1 MARLELNIMYSDAY
15 SRYPVETLN
24 EDYDD
29 GTMPENVERLS
40 TEVVG
45 HRIVSAERVTVPRYP
60 DPYYANDPKYA
71 IEVFQITLDNGK
83 KVRLR
88 NTDDCCAYTELE
100 EFLLH
105 PNSVDHIIL
114 GVGTTDGYNTWHIY
128 ADWGDMLKLTVGW
141 SCGNPFYYGYG
152 FDIQVVDV

>member
-1 MARLELNIMYSDAY
+1 MYSDAY

-29 GTMPENVERLS
+29 GTMPENVELLAS
-40 TEVVG
+40 EVVG
-45 HRIVSAERVTVPRYP
+45 HRIVSTEKVTINKYP
-60 DPYYANDPKYA
+60 NSHYSTGPTPTVEAL
-71 IEVFQITLDNGK
+71 EITLDNGK
-83 KVRLR
+83 KVQLR

-114 GVGTTDGYNTWHIY
+114 GVGTTDDYTTWHIY
-128 ADWGDMLKLTVGW
+128 ADWGDMLNLIVGW

-152 FDIQVVDV
+152 FDIQVVDA